1 MPYVGHMTTTAA
13 PTTDPTTTLPES
25 HEINWLGRVNTYWT
39 HGPRPE
45 AWRPAEH
52 LDDWD
57 LS

>member
-1 MPYVGHMTTTAA
+1 MTTTAA
-13 PTTDPTTTLPES
+13 PSTSTSTTLPES
-25 HEINWLGRVNTYWT
+25 HEVYWLGRVNTCWF

-45 AWRPAEH
+45 AWRPVER